1 MERLHAAL
9 GEDGRTDGSE
19 NGDDDLNDL
28 FPSFLFHCNTD
39 LILINKYFVL

>member
-1 MERLHAAL
+1 MVLGDGLHAAL

-28 FPSFLFHCNTD
+28 FPSFFLHSFANE
-39 LILINKYFVL
+39 